1 MINEVELNVWER
13 KFVLP
18 VRYDCF
24 DDEEVTDQQ
33 ETAVNNFISHPKWLD
48 AAKRRVEEYCHS
60 AVESD
65 CQNQKK
71 DNIFSYIRPEYL
83 YVKRDERRNYSR
95 LALMLKYK
103 YDIGHGL
110 AVIFNDNGDTNV
122 SSQDEIL

>member
-1 MINEVELNVWER
+1 MINEVKLNVWER
-13 KFVLP
+13 EFVLP

-33 ETAVNNFISHPKWLD
+33 KAAVNNFISHLKWLD
-48 AAKRRVEEYCHS
+48 AAKRRVEEYCRS

-65 CQNQKK
+65 YQNQKK
-71 DNIFSYIRPEYL
+71 GNIFSYVRPEYL
-83 YVKRDERRNYSR
+83 FVKRDEKRNYSR
-95 LALMLKYK
+95 LALMLRYK

-110 AVIFNDNGDTNV
+110 AVIFNDNGDAKV